1 LRDYLINLSQYDP
14 EAVEEN
20 QDGAGAGGDDEKIV

>member
-1 LRDYLINLSQYDP
+1 LINLSQYDP

-20 QDGAGAGGDDEKIV
+20 QDGTGAGDDEKIN